1 MSRLKFVA
9 AAQLINRTVM
19 KPVAADL
26 CLVVAGVGRISLQ
39 SPAKVLDQLR
49 VRIDWAELL
58 EPLASKPSVA
68 ASVTIREI
76 AWESDRQ
83 FAGTRD

>member
-19 KPVAADL
+19 KPAAADL

-49 VRIDWAELL
+49 VKIDWAELL

>member
-19 KPVAADL
+19 KPAAADL
-26 CLVVAGVGRISLQ
+26 CLALAGVGRISLQ
-39 SPAKVLDQLR
+39 SSAKLLDQLS
-49 VRIDWAELL
+49 VRIGELL

-68 ASVTIREI
+68 ASVAIREI
-76 AWESDRQ
+76 ASESDRQ

>member
-1 MSRLKFVA
+1 MSGIKF
-9 AAQLINRTVM
+9 TVM

-26 CLVVAGVGRISLQ
+26 CLVIVGVGRISLQ
-39 SPAKVLDQLR
+39 SSAKLLDQLS
-49 VRIDWAELL
+49 VRIGELG
-58 EPLASKPSVA
+58 EPLASKPSVVA
-68 ASVTIREI
+68 LEAIREI